1 MGSAE
6 LSGEM
11 PGLRDP
17 ELKKEISK
25 AFKLHGYQLRIEAS
39 RHLEELLAPVTL
51 RSPWLEKI
59 LDLLAKKD
67 LETNV
72 VDKAT
77 IDKVIKECS
86 NEVAGDATENV
97 FNVIDAFTVPRL
109 TYSVDRKKF
118 LPDTKPASIFADA
131 DSKANITR
139 LRYLMLQQRTA
150 RHKLF
155 SNMPASTTEDE
166 ATQAK
171 AKQYS
176 LKTVDFLLGTNT
188 KVENVIVLGML
199 TILKHGRY

>member
-1 MGSAE
+1 
-6 LSGEM
+6 M

-77 IDKVIKECS
+77 IDKVIKVVC
-86 NEVAGDATENV
+86 V
-97 FNVIDAFTVPRL
+97 FVSLWQFLKSKRFDPVFHLVL
-109 TYSVDRKKF
+109 FYS
-118 LPDTKPASIFADA
+118 I
-131 DSKANITR
+131 
-139 LRYLMLQQRTA
+139 LMNFFFVTC
-150 RHKLF
+150 
-155 SNMPASTTEDE
+155 
-166 ATQAK
+166 
-171 AKQYS
+171 
-176 LKTVDFLLGTNT
+176 
-188 KVENVIVLGML
+188 
-199 TILKHGRY
+199 